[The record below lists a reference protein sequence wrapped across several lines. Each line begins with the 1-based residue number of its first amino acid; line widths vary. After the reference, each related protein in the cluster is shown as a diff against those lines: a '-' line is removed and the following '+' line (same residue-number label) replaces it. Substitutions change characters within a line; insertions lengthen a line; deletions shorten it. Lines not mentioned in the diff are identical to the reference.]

1 MIRKIKHIAL
11 LGLLLP
17 YFLVLPAHAQFS
29 DTWEFLEA
37 VEDGD
42 YKEIMK
48 RLGNGANIN
57 GLNGDGI
64 PAVILASEKRDMKM
78 LRFLLEQGAKPDTTA
93 ETNGETALIRRADA
107 GDNESIKALLEF
119 GANINARDN
128 LGETA
133 LIKAIRGRKTRTIQL
148 LLDSGAD
155 PMISDYTGN
164 DAFRHAER
172 SRGGRRILQM
182 LEKSRV
188 N

>member
-1 MIRKIKHIAL
+1 MIRKIRQIAL
-11 LGLLLP
+11 FTMFAQ
-17 YFLVLPAHAQFS
+17 FLMVAPTHAQFS

-37 VEDGD
+37 VEEAD

-57 GLNGDGI
+57 GLNGDGV
-64 PAVILASEKRDMKM
+64 PAVILAGEKRDMKM

-93 ETNGETALIRRADA
+93 EPNGETALIRRADA

-148 LLDSGAD
+148 LLENGAD
-155 PMISDYTGN
+155 PMIADYTGN

-182 LEKSRV
+182 LEKVRA